1 MVSNSPG
8 SAFGSQEKHGGGSSN
23 TRQTLGNK
31 LNLLKK
37 QIQKERVESIK
48 EKIQRN
54 GKNLKCQ
61 LSEVMLVISRNESL
75 QSAENTLNMLSS
87 RMNHPQRKFNGC
99 IARVSVEGDQIN
111 NPDASLVI
119 SVKMAYIK
127 RLPPFTFWTNLTR
140 NELMTEDQ
148 SVFRTRYINY
158 DHHGGETLITGISDT
173 EEEPEEPKEHK
184 KIKRD
189 FSEGEDRFLR
199 MVFEEHDLTEEVLSI
214 VSDIIGGTSSEIKER
229 YEHIKDKERNSK
241 DCGESGSHTEIRLNK
256 SLSVT
261 LDGFD
266 HLLCRQCMIFD
277 CSVHGCSQ
285 KFIYPNEKQ
294 NVWSEP
300 EGDRKPCGDYCHLN
314 NKDATISDSMRDLNL
329 DAACNEEQHVLDETE
344 LNQMSNSME
353 GQIEEDSSVSDWKP
367 LEIELYLKGIE
378 MFGRNSCLISRNLL
392 AGLRTCE
399 EVARYMYAE
408 ALMPHGSMGEN
419 AGFDAMSTDNKTP
432 SRPRKVPRKNKAKR
446 FSSKA
451 AGLPSTWK
459 QVIDAGNK
467 RKYKQYTPCECKG
480 TCGKQCSC
488 LVGGYFCEKYC
499 GCSMLCRNRFG
510 GCHCNKTHC
519 RSRHCPC
526 FAALR
531 ECDPD
536 VCKNCW
542 VSCGDGSLGE
552 SSHRAEGQ
560 CENMNMLLG
569 KKKHKILWGRSDIT
583 GWGAFL
589 KNPANKNDFLG
600 EYTGEL
606 VSNVEAEKR
615 GSFYDRTG
623 SSSFLFN
630 LNDTYCLDAY
640 RKGNKLKF
648 ANHSLTPNCYA
659 RAMLVGGDH
668 RVGIYAM
675 EDIKAGEEILYHY
688 HYHQDQQQ
696 PPWLVKLLDEASS
709 KKNNDPT
716 YSQGKGKKHQSH

>member
-1 MVSNSPG
+1 
-8 SAFGSQEKHGGGSSN
+8 
-23 TRQTLGNK
+23 
-31 LNLLKK
+31 
-37 QIQKERVESIK
+37 
-48 EKIQRN
+48 
-54 GKNLKCQ
+54 
-61 LSEVMLVISRNESL
+61 
-75 QSAENTLNMLSS
+75 MLSS
-87 RMNHPQRKFNGC
+87 RMNHPQCKFNSC
-99 IARVSVEGDQIN
+99 IPRVPVEGDQIN
-111 NPDASLVI
+111 NPDAPLVKSI
-119 SVKMAYIK
+119 KMTYIK

-158 DHHGGETLITGISDT
+158 DHHGGETLITNISDT
-173 EEEPEEPKEHK
+173 EEEPKEHK
-184 KIKRD
+184 EVKGD

-199 MVFEEHDLTEEVLSI
+199 MVFEEHGLTEEVSSI
-214 VSDIIGGTSSEIKER
+214 VSDVIGGTSSEIRER
-229 YEHIKDKERNSK
+229 YEHIKEKEQNSEDYGK
-241 DCGESGSHTEIRLNK
+241 SRSNTEICLNK

-277 CSVHGCSQ
+277 CSLHGCSQ

-294 NVWSEP
+294 EVWSEP
-300 EGDRKPCGDYCHLN
+300 EGDRKPCSDYCHLN
-314 NKDATISDSMRDLNL
+314 DKEATINDSMRDLNL
-329 DAACNEEQHVLDETE
+329 DAACNEEQHVMDETE

-353 GQIEEDSSVSDWKP
+353 GQIEKDSSVSNWKP
-367 LEIELYLKGIE
+367 LEKELYLKGIE

-392 AGLRTCE
+392 AGLRTCK
-399 EVARYMYAE
+399 EVARYMDAE
-408 ALMPHGSMGEN
+408 ASRPHGSMGEN
-419 AGFDAMSTDNKTP
+419 GRFDAMSTGRVRAGSTP
-432 SRPRKVPRKNKAKR
+432 SLLI
-446 FSSKA
+446 S
-451 AGLPSTWK
+451 
-459 QVIDAGNK
+459 VIHNALNLVSIP
-467 RKYKQYTPCECKG
+467 YI
-480 TCGKQCSC
+480 GKLFLRV
-488 LVGGYFCEKYC
+488 LVNFVFLDSR
-499 GCSMLCRNRFG
+499 CSMLCRNRFG

-560 CENMNMLLG
+560 CENMMLLLG
-569 KKKHKILWGRSDIT
+569 RKKHKILWGRSDIT

-606 VSNVEAEKR
+606 VCHEEAEKR
-615 GSFYDRTG
+615 GKFYDDTG
-623 SSSFLFN
+623 FSSFLFN
-630 LNDTYCLDAY
+630 LNDTYCLDAF

-648 ANHSLTPNCYA
+648 ANHSLKPNCYA
-659 RAMLVGGDH
+659 KAMLVGGDH

-675 EDIKAGEEILYHY
+675 EDIKAGEELLYHY
-688 HYHQDQQQ
+688 HYDEDHQQ
-696 PPWLVKLLDEASS
+696 PAWLVKLLGDASN
-709 KKNNDPT
+709 KNNDPT

>member
-8 SAFGSQEKHGGGSSN
+8 PSFGSQVKHEGGSSN
-23 TRQTLGNK
+23 TRQTLWNK
-31 LNLLKK
+31 INLLKK

-54 GKNLKCQ
+54 GKNLQCQ
-61 LSEVMLVISRNESL
+61 LSEVMLVISSRNTSL
-75 QSAENTLNMLSS
+75 QSEESTLNIFSS
-87 RMNHPQRKFNGC
+87 RMDHPQRKFNSC
-99 IARVSVEGDQIN
+99 IPRVSTEGDQIN
-111 NPDASLVI
+111 NPDAPLVKSI
-119 SVKMAYIK
+119 KMTLIE
-127 RLPPFTFWTNLTR
+127 RLPRFTFWTNLTR

-158 DHHGGETLITGISDT
+158 DHHGGETLITNISDT
-173 EEEPEEPKEHK
+173 EEEPKEYK
-184 KIKRD
+184 EVQRD
-189 FSEGEDRFLR
+189 FSEGEDQFLR
-199 MVFEEHDLTEEVLSI
+199 MVFEKHGLTEEVLSI
-214 VSDIIGGTSSEIKER
+214 VSDVIGGTSSEIQER
-229 YEHIKDKERNSK
+229 YEHIKEKEQNSE
-241 DCGESGSHTEIRLNK
+241 DYEESGSHTEKRLQK

-261 LDGFD
+261 LDGFN

-277 CSVHGCSQ
+277 CSVHGRSQ

-300 EGDRKPCGDYCHLN
+300 EDDRKPCSDYCHLN
-314 NKDATISDSMRDLNL
+314 DKDATISDSMRDLNL
-329 DAACNEEQHVLDETE
+329 DTACNEEQHVMDETE
-344 LNQMSNSME
+344 LNQGSNSME
-353 GQIEEDSSVSDWKP
+353 GQIEEDSSVSNWKP
-367 LEIELYLKGIE
+367 LEKELYLKGIE

-392 AGLRTCE
+392 AGLKTCK
-399 EVARYMYAE
+399 EVSKYMSAE
-408 ALMPHGSMGEN
+408 ASRPHGYMGEN
-419 AGFDAMSTDNKTP
+419 GRFDAMSTDNKTP

-446 FSSKA
+446 FSSKS

-459 QVIDAGNK
+459 QVTECKGK
-467 RKYKQYTPCECKG
+467 HSCEKYKQYTPCECKG
-480 TCGKQCSC
+480 TCGKECSC

-589 KNPANKNDFLG
+589 KNHANKNDFLG

-606 VSNVEAEKR
+606 VSHIEAEKR
-615 GSFYDRTG
+615 GNFYDCT
-623 SSSFLFN
+623 SFSSFLFN
-630 LNDTYCLDAY
+630 LNNT
-640 RKGNKLKF
+640 
-648 ANHSLTPNCYA
+648 NCII
-659 RAMLVGGDH
+659 R
-668 RVGIYAM
+668 
-675 EDIKAGEEILYHY
+675 
-688 HYHQDQQQ
+688 
-696 PPWLVKLLDEASS
+696 S
-709 KKNNDPT
+709 
-716 YSQGKGKKHQSH
+716 